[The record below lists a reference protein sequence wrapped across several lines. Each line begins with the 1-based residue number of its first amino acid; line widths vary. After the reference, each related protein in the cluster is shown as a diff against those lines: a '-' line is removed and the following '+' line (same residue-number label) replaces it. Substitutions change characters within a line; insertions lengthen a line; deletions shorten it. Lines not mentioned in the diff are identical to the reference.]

1 MKQQFTVNE
10 GNRDLILIFAGWGMD
25 AGVWHDLRVEGHDI
39 MIVWDY
45 RNPDFDETELARYRD
60 IRVFAWSFGVF
71 VAALT
76 IPRFSRRPGLS
87 IAING
92 TLTPVNALTGIPE
105 AIFEGTLAGLDE
117 RNLLKFYR
125 RMCSSK
131 EQYAG
136 FLTRK
141 PDRDIA
147 ELRDELT
154 AIRNLSSGNPPLH
167 TAWDRVI
174 LSQDDH
180 IFPPENMKRAWEG
193 HPRSRI
199 TDGGHLPD
207 FPRIIEQ
214 EIIDKK
220 LVTRKFARSAAT
232 YSDAASAQR
241 TIAVNLWERWQA
253 HSPGIPLTILEIGYG
268 TGFLTRCYIDT
279 WHPYRITL
287 WDLAPVPI
295 ELPAAGEI
303 IAGDAEQ
310 LIDMI
315 ADDSYEAIV
324 SASTIQWFNNLP
336 RFMNTA
342 LHKLKP
348 GGIMAISTFA
358 PGNMRELA
366 SVTRLP
372 LRYYTQ
378 DELRAMLPP
387 DCSILE
393 MDEEDVVTKFATP
406 RDVLLNLRATGVN
419 AVRHASVSPA
429 DIDAR
434 YPREADGSCR
444 LTYRALYMIIKRNSD
459 E

>member
-1 MKQQFTVNE
+1 MKQQFTVKE

-25 AGVWHDLRVEGHDI
+25 CGVWSGLRVDGHDI
-39 MIVWDY
+39 MVVWDY
-45 RNPDFDETELARYRD
+45 RSPDFDESPLARYGD
-60 IRVFAWSFGVF
+60 VRVFAWSFGVY
-71 VAALT
+71 VAAMT
-76 IPRFSRRPGLS
+76 IPRFSRRPGLC

-92 TLTPVNALTGIPE
+92 TLSPINDLTGIPE
-105 AIFEGTLAGLDE
+105 AIFNGTLNGLDE

-125 RMCSSK
+125 RMCASK
-131 EQYAG
+131 EQYAD
-136 FLTRK
+136 FMTRK
-141 PDRDIA
+141 PVRDIA
-147 ELRDELT
+147 ELAEELIS
-154 AIRNLSSGNPPLH
+154 IRNLSAGNHPLH
-167 TAWDRVI
+167 SDWDRVI
-174 LSQDDH
+174 LSQDDR
-180 IFPPENMKRAWEG
+180 IFPAENMKRAWES
-193 HPRSRI
+193 HPRVRLA
-199 TDGGHLPD
+199 DGGHLPD

-241 TIAVNLWERWQA
+241 TIAANLWERWQA
-253 HSPGIPLTILEIGYG
+253 HSPEIPLTILEIGYG
-268 TGFLTRCYIDT
+268 TGFLTRLYIDA
-279 WHPYRITL
+279 WHPYRISL
-287 WDLAPVPI
+287 WDLAPVPV

-310 LIDMI
+310 LIGMI
-315 ADDSYEAIV
+315 ADDSYEAIA

-336 RFMNTA
+336 RLMATA
-342 LHKLKP
+342 LRKLKP
-348 GGIMAISTFA
+348 GGIMALSTFA

-378 DELRAMLPP
+378 DELRAMVPP
-387 DCSILE
+387 YCRVLE
-393 MDEEDVVTKFATP
+393 MDEEDVVTRFDSP

-419 AVRHASVSPA
+419 AVRHASVTPA